1 MPERTCFVGRA
12 PCSSPTLLLPINEQL
27 VATSLGQR
35 WPQVRPLGRSRFRIL
50 CDEVFVDRGP
60 LSLRRGAQHL
70 APYSGECGWDLVTS
84 ALP

>member
-1 MPERTCFVGRA
+1 MSEWACFVGRA
-12 PCSSPTLLLPINEQL
+12 PRSSPALLLSIDEQL

-35 WPQVRPLGRSRFRIL
+35 WPQVHPLGRSRFRIL
-50 CDEVFVDRGP
+50 CDEVFVAREP

-70 APYSGECGWDLVTS
+70 SPYSRECWWDLVTS